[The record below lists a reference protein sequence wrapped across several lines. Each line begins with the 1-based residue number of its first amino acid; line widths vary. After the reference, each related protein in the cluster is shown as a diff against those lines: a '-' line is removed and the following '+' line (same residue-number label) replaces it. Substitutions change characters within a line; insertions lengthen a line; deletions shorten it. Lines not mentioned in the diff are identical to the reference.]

1 MNSISITMDKINHSG
16 KSIRLLL
23 RRSVRSI
30 RTNQFDD
37 AIKFIDEV
45 LERQPDNQRANALKF
60 TAYYM
65 SKQYEKARLIGSKA
79 ASLNPRSEY
88 ILNNHACLQLSK
100 GFPKE
105 AEELLENLVTE
116 RGENSQWLYNLGL
129 AYAQLGKFELA
140 IDTFNRVLDLSL
152 IHI

>member
-45 LERQPDNQRANALKF
+45 LERQPDNQ
-60 TAYYM
+60 
-65 SKQYEKARLIGSKA
+65 
-79 ASLNPRSEY
+79 
-88 ILNNHACLQLSK
+88 
-100 GFPKE
+100 
-105 AEELLENLVTE
+105 
-116 RGENSQWLYNLGL
+116 
-129 AYAQLGKFELA
+129 
-140 IDTFNRVLDLSL
+140 LSL